1 MFSKPY
7 EGISD
12 AVASVLKD
20 LISKPKRFG
29 SDEGYHTNH
38 TRRYARTLELLND
51 ASLGSKLLEIGT
63 SSVIP
68 LSLEALKPDLEVEV
82 THFDTGLAPEGEIVL
97 SLSEHHISVP
107 YMRIDIESEK
117 IPRDDNYYDSVL
129 CSEVIEHL
137 DVDPMFMLSEINR
150 VLKPGGTLILTT
162 PNACST
168 HAIYKILRG
177 HEPYFYMQYHKDR
190 SPYRHNY
197 EYSKYTLEKVL
208 KAAGFSGKVWS
219 ESTFEDPIME
229 DIERLNRADYG
240 LVLDELGDNLFAVM
254 TKKSRVKDRHPPS
267 LYV

>member
-7 EGISD
+7 QGVDSE
-12 AVASVLKD
+12 VAATLQD
-20 LISKPKRFG
+20 LVAKPKKFG
-29 SDEGYHTNH
+29 TDESYHSNH
-38 TRRYARTLELLND
+38 TRRYARTLELLNEGD
-51 ASLGSKLLEIGT
+51 LGKRLLEIGT

-68 LSLEALKPDLEVEV
+68 LALKTLKPDLQVEV
-82 THFDTGLAPEGEIVL
+82 THFDFNLAPEGDLVL
-97 SLSEHHISVP
+97 SLADKHITVP
-107 YMRIDIESEK
+107 YMRLDVESENL
-117 IPRDDNYYDSVL
+117 PRPDNYFDSIL

-137 DVDPMFMLSEINR
+137 DVDPMHMLAEINR

-168 HAIYKILRG
+168 HSIYKILRG

-208 KAAGFSGKVWS
+208 KAAGFSGKVWT
-219 ESTFEDPIME
+219 ESTFEDPVLE
-229 DIERLNRADYG
+229 DLERLNRADYG
-240 LVLDELGDNLFAVM
+240 LDLKELGDNLFAVM
-254 TKKSRVKDRHPPS
+254 RKKSKVKDRYPSS